1 MSVIRYT
8 STKLN
13 LANAS
18 KLIPDERGYYK
29 MIIGGLNVHN
39 AHGDFYTGDKE
50 VIELFSN
57 SSIFIRRVESGYLYS
72 ELGHPTKLPGQ
83 SMNEFIQRCTN
94 IDEKNI
100 VAHFSEIFLDFDAI
114 KETASG
120 SKAIAIVARFTPS
133 GIKAEALERA
143 INNVEANIAFSLRGF
158 TDDVRMPNGRLSRT
172 LRSIVTFDLVT
183 EPGIP
188 TANSFDTQKTIGLE
202 SLAEQI
208 VSVNDLERV
217 VETNTTTGLATES
230 STLLARDLLDKISG
244 KYKLKADLSASISK
258 W

>member
-29 MIIGGLNVHN
+29 MIIGGLNIHN

-50 VIELFSN
+50 VIELFDN
-57 SSIFIRRVESGYLYS
+57 SSIFQRRISSGYLYG

-83 SMNEFIQRCTN
+83 SMNEFIQRCTV

-100 VAHFSEIFLDFDAI
+100 AAHFSEIFLDFDAI
-114 KETASG
+114 KETNSG
-120 SKAIAIVARFTPS
+120 SKAIAIVARFAPS

-158 TDDVRMPNGRLSRT
+158 TDDVRMPNGRVSRT
-172 LRSIVTFDLVT
+172 LRTIVTFDLVT

-202 SLAEQI
+202 SLTEQI
-208 VSVNDLERV
+208 VNVSDIQRA
-217 VETNTTTGLATES
+217 VETNTANGLATES
-230 STLLARDLLDKISG
+230 STLLSKDLLDRITG
-244 KYKLKADLSASISK
+244 KYKLKADLKASVSK